1 MDDKLHVNILA
12 LIALIL
18 LTSYGTCAQAQF
30 TVDAARKLQAI
41 QTDVKKPAAVKANQS
56 KSETQPD
63 LELSEN
69 QKTLV
74 EGSKRALLKTGMS
87 EIFFDRHF
95 RVVEV
100 VDKPG
105 DKRVV
110 WKMSVNEYEATVNDS
125 IGYHTQGQKQ
135 INIHSVQNLLS
146 STSDIK
152 RTISRARALRIMRA
166 CLGRFANET
175 VEYRAAGSGKAGL
188 FLTASSVPRIER
200 LSRREVRERER
211 KRSEK
216 ESQERA
222 LQDRQGLTD
231 VVDEEEEDERP
242 RVFIASVN
250 LETGECVKGIAQV
263 GPPKIQ

>member
-1 MDDKLHVNILA
+1 MDVKQHVNILA
-12 LIALIL
+12 LLALIL
-18 LTSYGTCAQAQF
+18 LTSYGTRVQSQV

-41 QTDVKKPAAVKANQS
+41 QTDFKKPEAVKANQN

-87 EIFFDRHF
+87 EPFFDQHF
-95 RVVEV
+95 RVVKV
-100 VDKPG
+100 IDKPG

-110 WKMSVNEYEATVNDS
+110 WKMAVNEYEATVNDS

-135 INIHSVQNLLS
+135 VNIHSVQNLLS
-146 STSDIK
+146 STTDIK
-152 RTISRARALRIMRA
+152 RTIPRARALRIMRA
-166 CLGRFANET
+166 CLGRFADAA

-188 FLTASSVPRIER
+188 FLTASSVPRVAR
-200 LSRREVRERER
+200 LSRKEVRERER
-211 KRSEK
+211 KRSER

-222 LQDRQGLTD
+222 LQDRQGPTD

-250 LETGECVKGIAQV
+250 LETGKCVKGIAQA
-263 GPPKIQ
+263 GPPKIH